1 MILESET
8 RKGYYI
14 SAEMKKV
21 WSVEMDLL
29 KKLLEVCEKH
39 HLKIWAEGGTLLG
52 AVREKGYIPWDND
65 IDMAMLRE
73 DYDKL
78 RDVSSKEFK
87 SPYFFQCGYTDLFPN
102 GQSKLRKDGTA
113 AIIKADIFQK
123 FHQGIFIDIFP
134 LDILPDD
141 DEEFNNFLLLRNKEK
156 NKLKVYC
163 EHYFSFTNWKYN
175 VKVLRNYYA
184 INKIGFNN
192 FFKRYDNLIKK
203 YCSNNGEKVSIIS
216 WSDDRRYIRN
226 RKWYDGTLFF
236 HFEDILIPV
245 PIGYHEILSKQ
256 YGDYMKPINEA
267 SQHGSFLILDTEH
280 SFLDYLPKLRKGHR
294 WDSWKVRLNTFK
306 SFFQNES

>member
-1 MILESET
+1 MNIEKEI
-8 RKGYYI
+8 RDGFEI
-14 SAEMKKV
+14 STEMKRV
-21 WSVEMDLL
+21 WAVEMELL
-29 KKLLEVCEKH
+29 KKLLEVCRKYN
-39 HLKIWAEGGTLLG
+39 LRIWAEGGTLLG
-52 AVREKGYIPWDND
+52 AVRHKGFIPWDDD
-65 IDMAMLRE
+65 IDMAMPRE

-78 RDVSSKEFK
+78 QAIAKVEFK
-87 SPYFFQCGYTDLFPN
+87 YPFFFQSGYTDLFPN
-102 GQSKLRKDGTA
+102 GQSKLRKDRTA
-113 AIIKADIFQK
+113 AIIKADLFQK

-141 DEEFNNFLLLRNKEK
+141 DEELKKFLLLRNKEK
-156 NKLKVYC
+156 NKLKLYC
-163 EHYFSFTNWKYN
+163 EHYFSLTNWKYN
-175 VKVLRNYYA
+175 VKVLRNCYV

-192 FFKRYDNLIKK
+192 FFKRYDNFIKK
-203 YCSNNGEKVSIIS
+203 YYPNKGERISIIS

-256 YGDYMKPINEA
+256 YGDYMKPINVA